1 MCDHVDKVEYLSQM
15 LADNAVELHHF
26 SAPECTT
33 IGAYPC
39 GDHFHIGHSGLTS
52 DERARAAACKAAHPF
67 TPPVARRMHR
77 PRPRKAA

>member
-1 MCDHVDKVEYLSQM
+1 MCDCVDKVEYLSNM

-33 IGAYPC
+33 IAAYPC
-39 GDHFHIGHSGLTS
+39 GDHWHIGHDGLTAAA
-52 DERARAAACKAAHPF
+52 RRAARACKAAHPF
-67 TPPVARRMHR
+67 HAPVAQRMHR